1 MFQVSVG
8 TLRHYEQAGLLSPEY
23 VDPASGY
30 RYYSVRQ
37 FEVLNT
43 IRYFRVLDLSLL
55 EIREFLENR
64 DVDMMEE
71 KLQKQKRLIQ
81 EKQRELARVARKIDR
96 RLEEIQKETAVF
108 LGKVGVGV
116 SKESLE
122 ARRFSSYEMVFLILD
137 PEDRYEG
144 RIQNQQEELCAVIRF
159 CGSHAEAPRYYER
172 LLAYICEHHLH
183 ITGFSQEITLI
194 DNGLTDDP
202 TRFLTEIRV
211 PVERA

>member
-96 RLEEIQKETAVF
+96 RLEENQKETAVF

-137 PEDRYEG
+137 PGAGGACLDSD
-144 RIQNQQEELCAVIRF
+144 QVPDKTD
-159 CGSHAEAPRYYER
+159 CGEKGDMIE
-172 LLAYICEHHLH
+172 
-183 ITGFSQEITLI
+183 
-194 DNGLTDDP
+194 
-202 TRFLTEIRV
+202 
-211 PVERA
+211 

>member
-81 EKQRELARVARKIDR
+81 EKQRELA
-96 RLEEIQKETAVF
+96 
-108 LGKVGVGV
+108 
-116 SKESLE
+116 
-122 ARRFSSYEMVFLILD
+122 
-137 PEDRYEG
+137 
-144 RIQNQQEELCAVIRF
+144 
-159 CGSHAEAPRYYER
+159 
-172 LLAYICEHHLH
+172 
-183 ITGFSQEITLI
+183 
-194 DNGLTDDP
+194 
-202 TRFLTEIRV
+202 
-211 PVERA
+211 